1 MGQYSSKGGDY
12 VQHKS
17 KFVGYVGIVIL
28 GLAFAC
34 LQWISMESYGRYQ
47 KNTQKNK
54 MESSQAIECIQP
66 GAQCVY
72 VFEDTG
78 KGTEQIKKRALA
90 SAFVG
95 WKKEELVDYI
105 KAYETEKR
113 KKEKNLQSVELVQFS
128 GNSITLK
135 KKYGENTS
143 ARYRIAVEDNRVVV
157 YDTQL
162 GEKMEDT
169 RISADQLSVD
179 ERKKLTQGIWV
190 EDCASVY
197 SILEDYSS

>member
-1 MGQYSSKGGDY
+1 M
-12 VQHKS
+12 
-17 KFVGYVGIVIL
+17 
-28 GLAFAC
+28 
-34 LQWISMESYGRYQ
+34 
-47 KNTQKNK
+47 
-54 MESSQAIECIQP
+54 
-66 GAQCVY
+66 
-72 VFEDTG
+72 
-78 KGTEQIKKRALA
+78 
-90 SAFVG
+90 
-95 WKKEELVDYI
+95 
-105 KAYETEKR
+105 
-113 KKEKNLQSVELVQFS
+113 ELVQFS